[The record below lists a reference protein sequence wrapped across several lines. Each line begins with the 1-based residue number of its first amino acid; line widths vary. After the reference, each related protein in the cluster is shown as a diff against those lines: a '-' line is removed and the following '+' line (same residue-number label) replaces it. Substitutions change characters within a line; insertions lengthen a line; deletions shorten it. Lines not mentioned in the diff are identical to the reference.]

1 MKHQPRIAVIGSA
14 NIDLVTY
21 TDQFP
26 RPGETIFGREFSLGF
41 GGKGANQAVAARL
54 CGAEVAMV
62 ARVGDDLFG
71 PANIENFAS
80 RGIDTSRV
88 LTTPGVSSGVA
99 PIFVESSGQNRIW
112 VVKGANDRL
121 SPADVDAAAAML
133 EGAAFLVLQLE
144 IPLETVY
151 HALRFARAHGIR
163 SILNPAPGQALD
175 LARVAHADYVIPNET
190 EAEALAGVPVHNLED
205 ARRCAKKLLDGGVR
219 RVIVTLGAN
228 GALCAG
234 YHRRGRR
241 VHRQPGV
248 FSCRGHGRDGCD
260 RARQFVRGAFDAG
273 GGNAEIVCHTGTVRR
288 GVAATVQCGLVF
300 RPRFCFQTQLPR
312 WMTSQ
317 DPRPRR
323 RKPGQLPDSAYCADS
338 GLENGSLMRMERWT
352 SRSARG
358 KSRIGRTPKS
368 RTNYS
373 AP

>member
-71 PANIENFAS
+71 PTNIANFAA

-121 SPADVDAAAAML
+121 SPADVDAAADV
-133 EGAAFLVLQLE
+133 LVMQLE
-144 IPLETVY
+144 VPIETVY
-151 HALRFARAHGIR
+151 YALRVARQHGVR

-175 LARVAHADYVIPNET
+175 LAQVALADYVIPNET
-190 EAEALAGVPVHNLED
+190 EAEARRGMPGPTRED
-205 ARRCAKKLLDGGVR
+205 AGACPRKRLESGGR
-219 RVIVTLGAN
+219 RVIVPLGAK
-228 GALCAG
+228 GALCG
-234 YHRRGRR
+234 
-241 VHRQPGV
+241 
-248 FSCRGHGRDGCD
+248 GHDG
-260 RARQFVRGAFDAG
+260 
-273 GGNAEIVCHTGTVRR
+273 
-288 GVAATVQCGLVF
+288 
-300 RPRFCFQTQLPR
+300 
-312 WMTSQ
+312 MTHV
-317 DPRPRR
+317 PP
-323 RKPGQLPDSAYCADS
+323 
-338 GLENGSLMRMERWT
+338 
-352 SRSARG
+352 
-358 KSRIGRTPKS
+358 
-368 RTNYS
+368 
-373 AP
+373 